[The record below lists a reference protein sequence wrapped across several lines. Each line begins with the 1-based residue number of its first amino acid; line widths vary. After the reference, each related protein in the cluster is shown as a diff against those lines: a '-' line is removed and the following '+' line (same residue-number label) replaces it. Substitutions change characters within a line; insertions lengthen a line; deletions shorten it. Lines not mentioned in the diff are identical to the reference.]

1 MLMTIYNRK
10 AEFMKTYNFKINKS
24 TKKNT
29 TNVINDM
36 NKSFLDAILDFAPYL
51 KPEKKTNTID
61 VFLNKSKDLSD
72 SFNFYKACEILSKY
86 NSGKD
91 EYDYEL
97 ADGTPVRVF
106 DDEIQVGYDVIPLN
120 WFLTP
125 DKYTSF
131 FTPKKKK
138 LIIDIAIKIAA

>member
-1 MLMTIYNRK
+1 MTIYKRK

-36 NKSFLDAILDFAPYL
+36 NKSFLDAIFNFAPYL
-51 KPEKKTNTID
+51 KPKTEKKTID
-61 VFLNKSKDLSD
+61 VFFTKPKDLSD
-72 SFNFYKACEILSKY
+72 NLNFYKACEFLSKY

-97 ADGTPVRVF
+97 ADGTPVRIF
-106 DDEIQVGYDVIPLN
+106 DDEIQIGYDVIP
-120 WFLTP
+120 FDYILTP
-125 DKYTSF
+125 SKYAQF

-138 LIIDIAIKIAA
+138 LIIDIAIKMAA